1 MALFS
6 SAALNNLGTGG
17 KLNTGVLSNASNTL
31 ASFGQNAQS
40 SAHSALSSIVNSG
53 KGMTST
59 FSGIMGDLGRE
70 MKAFDFG
77 KVAQSGIEPFKQAGS
92 NIINDSIKAIGGL
105 KDNLSKFAGQFSP
118 SKWSSD
124 PIGTFKN
131 LANVL
136 MCPEEMLL
144 PMFTNAFSAIVG
156 SLKKNLQPKE
166 LLGRALSNMVG
177 SIIQQLPSLNTLV
190 SFVKD
195 IVSYLGTLG
204 FGKSDVLEEI
214 EKVLIKFELLPKFLT
229 NIKTID
235 NLLDSLKAHNK
246 NNQSGY
252 LSSYVP
258 PLLPKLDEDSV
269 VARCSVIAKII
280 SQLLASYRANN
291 RFDDLEFRKAVLAS
305 IDDPA
310 LKGRLSNY
318 MGADDLAK
326 EEFEAKMVAARNGF
340 FGDSA
345 LNNVLSVAVENAQTL
360 DEMEA
365 MLKDLRDGKL
375 PPTPQNKIKL
385 LKKMAY
391 LDNLNKVAYDKLCAF
406 EEEMKNI
413 SEEAANHY
421 LKEVFDEMAKGES
434 GQGFPLNKYSEYVLH
449 NKERYAENM
458 SKDSTH
464 ELLSQSNKYAELR
477 KTILGVCDKIIQS
490 PVPIIT
496 LEMKMELLILVSSL
510 SVVNS
515 KVTTYL
521 GSEGASVLKGYR
533 AKGDNDLYHPLSTEF
548 FARILV
554 ILLANTCKEGEEARF
569 HNTWGGDVLGKVL
582 FVFGLEYEVEDSN
595 TVDTLTT
602 GYPRNISKLKL
613 RESGDWASNITSYM
627 QAYGSRSD
635 ELSIMECATLFIR
648 MDNSH
653 PIMNHLYRF
662 IQAGPDNE
670 LARRFIKVEY
680 STRLLKQVL
689 ESYYFDKKYYGLQ
702 ARIPTKSI
710 GWDARMD
717 DLTRF
722 NPMAM
727 INLDIGR
734 EPRKFV
740 EAFARF
746 NNEYTS
752 YMAYQNNLTQNG
764 AF

>member
-1 MALFS
+1 MPLFS

-17 KLNTGVLSNASNTL
+17 KINTGILGNASNTL

-105 KDNLSKFAGQFSP
+105 KDNLTKFAGQFSP

-166 LLGRALSNMVG
+166 LLQRALSNMVG

-214 EKVLIKFELLPKFLT
+214 EKVLIKFELLPNYLT
-229 NIKTID
+229 GIKTIE
-235 NLLDSLKAHNK
+235 NLLDSLKSHNK
-246 NNQSGY
+246 NNRSGY

-310 LKGRLSNY
+310 LKERLSSY
-318 MGADDLAK
+318 MGAEDLAK

-345 LNNVLSVAVENAQTL
+345 LNNVLSVAIENAQTL
-360 DEMEA
+360 DEIEA

-477 KTILGVCDKIIQS
+477 KTILGICDKIIKS
-490 PVPIIT
+490 PTPITT

-510 SVVNS
+510 SAINS

-521 GSEGASVLKGYR
+521 GSEGTKILKDYR
-533 AKGDNDLYHPLSTEF
+533 TKGDNDLYHPLSTEF

-569 HNTWGGDVLGKVL
+569 YNTWNDDVLGKVL
-582 FVFGLEYEVEDSN
+582 FVFGLEYEESTSDANVETS
-595 TVDTLTT
+595 
-602 GYPRNISKLKL
+602 GYPYNISRLKL

-635 ELSIMECATLFIR
+635 DLSIMECASLFIR

-653 PIMNHLYRF
+653 PMMNHLYRF
-662 IQAGPDNE
+662 IQAGADNE
-670 LARRFIKVEY
+670 LARKFIKVEY

-689 ESYYFDKKYYGLQ
+689 ESYYFDKKYYALQ
-702 ARIPTKSI
+702 TRIPTKYSS
-710 GWDARMD
+710 WAFRMD
-717 DLTRF
+717 DITKF

-734 EPRKFV
+734 TPSKFV

-746 NNEYTS
+746 NNSYSS
-752 YMAYQNNLTQNG
+752 YMEFQNNITQNG

>member
-17 KLNTGVLSNASNTL
+17 KINTGILGNASNTL

-166 LLGRALSNMVG
+166 LLQRALSNMVG

-214 EKVLIKFELLPKFLT
+214 EKVLIKFELLPNYLT
-229 NIKTID
+229 GIKTID
-235 NLLDSLKAHNK
+235 NLLDSLRSHNK

-310 LKGRLSNY
+310 LKERLSNY
-318 MGADDLAK
+318 MGAEDLAK

-477 KTILGVCDKIIQS
+477 KTILGICDKIIKS
-490 PVPIIT
+490 PTPITT

-510 SVVNS
+510 SAINS

-521 GSEGASVLKGYR
+521 GSEGAKILKDYR
-533 AKGDNDLYHPLSTEF
+533 TRGDNDLYHPLSTEF

-569 HNTWGGDVLGKVL
+569 YNTWNDDVLGKVL
-582 FVFGLEYEVEDSN
+582 FVFGLEYEESTSDANVETS
-595 TVDTLTT
+595 
-602 GYPRNISKLKL
+602 GYPYNISRLKL
-613 RESGDWASNITSYM
+613 RESGDWASNITSYI

-635 ELSIMECATLFIR
+635 DLSIMECASLFIR

-653 PIMNHLYRF
+653 PVMNHLYRF
-662 IQAGPDNE
+662 IQTGADNE
-670 LARRFIKVEY
+670 LARKFIKVEY

-689 ESYYFDKKYYGLQ
+689 ESYYFDKKYYALQ
-702 ARIPTKSI
+702 TRIPTKYSS
-710 GWDARMD
+710 WASRMD
-717 DLTRF
+717 GITKF

-734 EPRKFV
+734 TPSKFV

-746 NNEYTS
+746 NNRYSS
-752 YMAYQNNLTQNG
+752 YMDFQNNITQNG

>member
-1 MALFS
+1 MPLFS

-17 KLNTGVLSNASNTL
+17 KINTGILGNASNTL

-105 KDNLSKFAGQFSP
+105 KDNLTKFAGQFSP

-166 LLGRALSNMVG
+166 LLQRALSNMVG

-195 IVSYLGTLG
+195 ILSYLGTLG

-214 EKVLIKFELLPKFLT
+214 EKVLIKFELLPNYLT
-229 NIKTID
+229 GIKTID
-235 NLLDSLKAHNK
+235 NLLDSLKSHSK
-246 NNQSGY
+246 NNRSGY

-310 LKGRLSNY
+310 LKERLSNY
-318 MGADDLAK
+318 MGAEDLAK

-345 LNNVLSVAVENAQTL
+345 LNNVLSVAV
-360 DEMEA
+360 
-365 MLKDLRDGKL
+365 R
-375 PPTPQNKIKL
+375 
-385 LKKMAY
+385 
-391 LDNLNKVAYDKLCAF
+391 
-406 EEEMKNI
+406 
-413 SEEAANHY
+413 
-421 LKEVFDEMAKGES
+421 
-434 GQGFPLNKYSEYVLH
+434 
-449 NKERYAENM
+449 
-458 SKDSTH
+458 
-464 ELLSQSNKYAELR
+464 
-477 KTILGVCDKIIQS
+477 
-490 PVPIIT
+490 
-496 LEMKMELLILVSSL
+496 
-510 SVVNS
+510 
-515 KVTTYL
+515 
-521 GSEGASVLKGYR
+521 
-533 AKGDNDLYHPLSTEF
+533 
-548 FARILV
+548 
-554 ILLANTCKEGEEARF
+554 
-569 HNTWGGDVLGKVL
+569 
-582 FVFGLEYEVEDSN
+582 
-595 TVDTLTT
+595 
-602 GYPRNISKLKL
+602 
-613 RESGDWASNITSYM
+613 
-627 QAYGSRSD
+627 
-635 ELSIMECATLFIR
+635 
-648 MDNSH
+648 
-653 PIMNHLYRF
+653 
-662 IQAGPDNE
+662 
-670 LARRFIKVEY
+670 
-680 STRLLKQVL
+680 
-689 ESYYFDKKYYGLQ
+689 
-702 ARIPTKSI
+702 
-710 GWDARMD
+710 
-717 DLTRF
+717 
-722 NPMAM
+722 
-727 INLDIGR
+727 
-734 EPRKFV
+734 
-740 EAFARF
+740 
-746 NNEYTS
+746 
-752 YMAYQNNLTQNG
+752 
-764 AF
+764 

>member
-1 MALFS
+1 MPLFS

-17 KLNTGVLSNASNTL
+17 KINTGILGNASNTL

-105 KDNLSKFAGQFSP
+105 KDNLTKFAGQFSP

-166 LLGRALSNMVG
+166 LLQRALSNMVG

-235 NLLDSLKAHNK
+235 NLLDSLKSHNK

-258 PLLPKLDEDSV
+258 PLLPKLDEDNV

-310 LKGRLSNY
+310 LKERLSNY
-318 MGADDLAK
+318 MSAEDLAK

-449 NKERYAENM
+449 NKERYTENM

-477 KTILGVCDKIIQS
+477 KTILGICDKIIKS
-490 PVPIIT
+490 PTPITT

-510 SVVNS
+510 SAINS

-521 GSEGASVLKGYR
+521 GSEGAKILKDYR
-533 AKGDNDLYHPLSTEF
+533 AKGDNDLYHPLSTAF
-548 FARILV
+548 FARVLV

-569 HNTWGGDVLGKVL
+569 YNTWNDDVLGKVL
-582 FVFGLEYEVEDSN
+582 FVFGLEYEDSSEVGNVETS
-595 TVDTLTT
+595 
-602 GYPRNISKLKL
+602 GYPYNISRLKL

-635 ELSIMECATLFIR
+635 DLSIMECASLFIR

-662 IQAGPDNE
+662 IQAGADNE
-670 LARRFIKVEY
+670 LARKFIKVEY

-689 ESYYFDKKYYGLQ
+689 ESYYFDKKYYALQ
-702 ARIPTKSI
+702 ARIPTKYSS
-710 GWDARMD
+710 WTSRMD
-717 DLTRF
+717 DITKF

-734 EPRKFV
+734 TPSKFV

-746 NNEYTS
+746 NNSYSS
-752 YMAYQNNLTQNG
+752 YMEFQNNITQSG

>member
-1 MALFS
+1 MPLFS

-17 KLNTGVLSNASNTL
+17 KINTGILGNASNTL

-105 KDNLSKFAGQFSP
+105 KDNLTKFAGQFNP

-195 IVSYLGTLG
+195 IVGYLGTLG

-214 EKVLIKFELLPKFLT
+214 EKVLIKFELLPNYLT
-229 NIKTID
+229 GIKTID
-235 NLLDSLKAHNK
+235 NLLDSLKSYNK
-246 NNQSGY
+246 NNRSGY

-258 PLLPKLDEDSV
+258 PLLPKLNEDSV

-310 LKGRLSNY
+310 LKERLSNY
-318 MGADDLAK
+318 MGAEDLTK

-477 KTILGVCDKIIQS
+477 KTILGICDKIIQS
-490 PVPIIT
+490 PTPIIT

-510 SVVNS
+510 SVINS

-521 GSEGASVLKGYR
+521 GSEGAKILKDYR

-569 HNTWGGDVLGKVL
+569 YNTWNDDVLGKVL
-582 FVFGLEYEVEDSN
+582 FVFGLEYEESTSVTNVETS
-595 TVDTLTT
+595 
-602 GYPRNISKLKL
+602 GYHYNISRLKL

-635 ELSIMECATLFIR
+635 DLSIMECASLFIR

-653 PIMNHLYRF
+653 RVMNHLYRF
-662 IQAGPDNE
+662 IQAGADNE
-670 LARRFIKVEY
+670 LARKFIKVEY

-689 ESYYFDKKYYGLQ
+689 ESYYFDKKYYALQ
-702 ARIPTKSI
+702 TRIPTKYSS
-710 GWDARMD
+710 WAFRMD
-717 DLTRF
+717 DITKF

-734 EPRKFV
+734 TPSKFV

-746 NNEYTS
+746 NNSYSS
-752 YMAYQNNLTQNG
+752 YMVFQNNITQNG